1 MKQKIDDFKKNK
13 INLFSQER
21 LKSYSLQEDKKDIE
35 IQLKRHSNNLNLI
48 QRITKDLA
56 LIEIGTRNLLDFYMK
71 EKYKNDDWINQEA
84 QNSSE
89 FKIIIDKIKD
99 RYDNLILNN
108 NQLLSNLTIGQIT
121 KIIREK
127 DALNIIFDFKNINL
141 KKYYFKNKNRYK
153 NRRPI
158 SKKHKADIILSLL
171 VNIRNRSFHW
181 ENLTKL
187 RDDGIPRL
195 SVKNKQIYTTIEP
208 DKIEVFLKDILDEIY
223 KE

>member
-1 MKQKIDDFKKNK
+1 MKQKIYDFKKNK

-35 IQLKRHSNNLNLI
+35 IQLKRHNNNLNLI

-89 FKIIIDKIKD
+89 FKIIIDKIKK
-99 RYDNLILNN
+99 RYGNLILNN

-195 SVKNKQIYTTIEP
+195 SVENKGIYTTIEP
-208 DKIEVFLKDILDEIY
+208 DKIETFLKDILNEIY

>member
-35 IQLKRHSNNLNLI
+35 IQLKRHNNNLNLI

-89 FKIIIDKIKD
+89 FKIIIDKIKK
-99 RYDNLILNN
+99 RYGNLILNN

-195 SVKNKQIYTTIEP
+195 SVENKGIYTTIEP
-208 DKIEVFLKDILDEIY
+208 DKIETFLKDILNEIY

>member
-35 IQLKRHSNNLNLI
+35 IQLKRHNNNLNLI

-71 EKYKNDDWINQEA
+71 EKYKNDNWINQEA
-84 QNSSE
+84 QNSPE
-89 FKIIIDKIKD
+89 FKIIIDKIKN

-208 DKIEVFLKDILDEIY
+208 DKIETFLKDILNEIY

>member
-35 IQLKRHSNNLNLI
+35 IQLKRHNNNLNLI

-89 FKIIIDKIKD
+89 FKIIIDKIKN

-208 DKIEVFLKDILDEIY
+208 DKIETFLKDILNKIY

>member
-35 IQLKRHSNNLNLI
+35 IQLKRHNNNLNLI

-195 SVKNKQIYTTIEP
+195 SVENKGIYTTIEP
-208 DKIEVFLKDILDEIY
+208 DKIETFLKDILNEIY

>member
-89 FKIIIDKIKD
+89 FKIIIDKIKK
-99 RYDNLILNN
+99 RYGNLILNN

-195 SVKNKQIYTTIEP
+195 SVENKGIYTTIEP
-208 DKIEVFLKDILDEIY
+208 DKIETFLKDILSEIY